1 MKGRSQNAER
11 GRKKLLPAFIVLPS
25 SFLSMQ
31 LKGILPAIVTPFDA
45 QDKFDAPAFERLL
58 AYVYAE
64 GVHGIYVCGQ
74 TGEGLQQPTSQR
86 KQVAE
91 AAVKFSP
98 PEKIVMI
105 HIGAMNTADAVDLAQ
120 HAASIGAHA
129 ISALPPIG
137 NYSFAEIKT
146 YYSTIAAAAEIPFF
160 IYYFPAFAAAIN
172 KVEQILELC
181 EIPNVHGLKFTDNDL
196 FKMSEIKKSGATVFY
211 GTDEMITAGLVM
223 GADGGI
229 GSFYNVMPGLFVK
242 AYEHTIRNEW
252 QAAQIIQKQIN
263 EIIGIGLR
271 YPVNAAVK
279 AMLKRRGLDCGKCL
293 APRRWL
299 TSDEEI
305 ELDQLLSVLPENPLN
320 QNYES

>member
-1 MKGRSQNAER
+1 ME
-11 GRKKLLPAFIVLPS
+11 
-25 SFLSMQ
+25 
-31 LKGILPAIVTPFDA
+31 LKGILPAIVTPFDE
-45 QDKFDAPAFERLL
+45 QDNFHSPAFERPLSF
-58 AYVYAE
+58 VYSQ

-74 TGEGLQQPTSQR
+74 TGEGLQQPISQR

-91 AAVKFSP
+91 AAIKFSP

-105 HIGAMNTADAVDLAQ
+105 HVGAMNTADAVDLAQ

-160 IYYFPAFAAAIN
+160 IYYFPAFAAALN

-181 EIPNVHGLKFTDNDL
+181 EIPNVRGLKFTDNDL
-196 FKMSEIKKSGATVFY
+196 FKMSEIKKSGAIIFY
-211 GTDEMITAGLVM
+211 GTDEMIIAGSVM

-242 AYEHTIRNEW
+242 LYEHAQRNEW
-252 QAAQIIQKQIN
+252 QEAQIIQKQIN
-263 EIIGIGLR
+263 EIIAIGLR

-279 AMLKRRGLDCGKCL
+279 AMLKRMGLDCGKCL

-299 TSDEEI
+299 METEEI
-305 ELDQLLSVLPENPLN
+305 ELTNLLN
-320 QNYES
+320 ESTVDLGYVAS

>member
-1 MKGRSQNAER
+1 
-11 GRKKLLPAFIVLPS
+11 
-25 SFLSMQ
+25 MQ
-31 LKGILPAIVTPFDA
+31 IKGILSAIVTPFDA
-45 QDKFDAPAFERLL
+45 QDNFNASAFERLL
-58 AYVYAE
+58 SFVYSQ

-74 TGEGLQQPTSQR
+74 TGEGLQQPISQR
-86 KQVAE
+86 KKVAE

-98 PEKIVMI
+98 SEKIVMV
-105 HIGAMNTADAVDLAQ
+105 HVGAMNTTDAVDLAR

-137 NYSFAEIKT
+137 NYSFAEIKA

-181 EIPNVHGLKFTDNDL
+181 QIPNVHGLKFTDNDL
-196 FKMSEIKKSGATVFY
+196 FKMSEIKKSGATIFY
-211 GTDEMITAGLVM
+211 GTDEMISAGLVM

-242 AYEHTIRNEW
+242 LYEHTQRNEW
-252 QAAQIIQKQIN
+252 QPAQIIQKQIN
-263 EIIGIGLR
+263 EIIAIGLR

-279 AMLKRRGLDCGKCL
+279 AMLKRMGFDCGKCL

-299 TSDEEI
+299 TEAEEQK
-305 ELDQLLSVLPENPLN
+305 LNDLLN
-320 QNYES
+320 ESTVDLGYVAS